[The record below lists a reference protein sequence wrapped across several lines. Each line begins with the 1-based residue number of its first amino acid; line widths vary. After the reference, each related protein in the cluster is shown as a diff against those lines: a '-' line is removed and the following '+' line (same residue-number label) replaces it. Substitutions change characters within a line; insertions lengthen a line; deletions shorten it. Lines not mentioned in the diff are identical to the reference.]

1 MSDRVHRT
9 AAVFAVGDEIVRGE
23 KLDTNSSWISARLTD
38 RGIEVVEHAT
48 LADDLH
54 AIARAL
60 GDLCGRVDLVIVTGG
75 LGPTPDDLTRAALAM
90 AVNRQLVEDTDA
102 LDTIRTWFERT
113 GRTMPELN
121 RVQALKP
128 EGAAHLDNPFGTAP
142 GLHLPGDDRRSDV
155 FCLPGPPREM
165 KPMFDSSVGPALNP
179 PADHAIATR
188 LIHTIGLG
196 ESSVAERLGELMD
209 RDRNP
214 VVGTT
219 ASGGIVTCR
228 LRQTGDD
235 AHATID
241 ALEHEV
247 RHRLGLYVFGS
258 GEMTIESTVLDLLR
272 QRRATLAVVESCT
285 GGGLGAALTSV
296 PGSSGV
302 FLGGWITYT
311 DRMKQPQVRVPTT
324 VLERDGAVSRACA
337 EAMAVGGL
345 AESGA
350 SACVAITGIA
360 GPGGGT
366 DDKPIGT
373 VWICVAVARDGAQAS
388 LDARRFCFP
397 SDRAG
402 VRRVSVIWAL
412 AILRLSFLPDAASID
427 LALAREQ
434 ESVRSVVPVPGPA

>member
-9 AAVFAVGDEIVRGE
+9 AAVLAVGDEIVRGE

-38 RGIEVVEHAT
+38 RGIAVVEHAT

-75 LGPTPDDLTRAALAM
+75 LGPTPDDLTREALAM
-90 AVNRQLVEDTDA
+90 AVNRQLIEDEDA
-102 LDTIRTWFERT
+102 LETIRTWFART
-113 GRTMPELN
+113 GRPMPELN

-128 EGAAHLDNPFGTAP
+128 VGAVHLDNPFGTAP
-142 GLHLPGDDRRSDV
+142 GLHLAGDERRSDV

-165 KPMFDSSVGPALNP
+165 KPMFESCVAPALHP
-179 PADHAIATR
+179 QPDHAITTR

-209 RDRNP
+209 RDRIP

-219 ASGGIVTCR
+219 ASGGIITCR
-228 LRQTGDD
+228 LRHAGDD
-235 AHATID
+235 AHAALD
-241 ALEHEV
+241 ALESEV
-247 RHRLGLYVFGS
+247 RDRLGLYVFGS
-258 GEMTIESTVLDLLR
+258 GEQTLEIAVLDLLR

-296 PGSSGV
+296 PGSSDV
-302 FLGGWITYT
+302 FLGGWITYA
-311 DRMKQPQVRVPTT
+311 DRMKQSQVRVPPA
-324 VLERDGAVSRACA
+324 VLKRDGAVSRACA

-350 SACVAITGIA
+350 TACVAITGIA
-360 GPGGGT
+360 GPDGGT
-366 DDKPIGT
+366 DDKPVGT
-373 VWICVAVARDGAQAS
+373 VWICVAIAREGARAS
-388 LDARRFCFP
+388 LDARRFCFAT
-397 SDRAG
+397 DRAG
-402 VRRVSVIWAL
+402 IRRVSVIWAL
-412 AILRLSFLPDAASID
+412 AMLRLSFLPDPAAGE
-427 LALAREQ
+427 LVLMREQ
-434 ESVRSVVPVPGPA
+434 ESARSVVPTPAPA

>member
-9 AAVFAVGDEIVRGE
+9 AAVLAVGDEIVRGE
-23 KLDTNSSWISARLTD
+23 KLDTNSSWISACLTD

-48 LADDLH
+48 LADDQD
-54 AIARAL
+54 AIARAI

-75 LGPTPDDLTRAALAM
+75 LGPTPDDLTRAAIAQ
-90 AVNRQLVEDTDA
+90 AVNRQLIEDKDA

-113 GRTMPELN
+113 GRPMPELN

-165 KPMFDSSVGPALNP
+165 KPMFASCIAPALNP
-179 PADHAIATR
+179 PPDHSITTR
-188 LIHTIGLG
+188 LIHTVGLG
-196 ESSVAERLGELMD
+196 ESSVAERLGALMD

-228 LRQTGDD
+228 LRQTGENALATLDD
-235 AHATID
+235 
-241 ALEHEV
+241 LEREV

-258 GEMTIESTVLDLLR
+258 GEQTIQSTVLDLLR
-272 QRRATLAVVESCT
+272 ERRMTLAVVESCT
-285 GGGLGAALTSV
+285 GGGLGATLTSV

-302 FLGGWITYT
+302 FLGGWITYS
-311 DRMKQPQVRVPTT
+311 DRMKRRQVRVPTA
-324 VLERDGAVSRACA
+324 VFESDGEVSRACA
-337 EAMAVGGL
+337 EAMAMGGL

-360 GPGGGT
+360 GPSGGT
-366 DDKPIGT
+366 DEKPVGT
-373 VWICVAVARDGAQAS
+373 VWICVAIAQEGARAK

-412 AILRLSFLPDAASID
+412 AMLRLSLLPDSGSSG
-427 LALAREQ
+427 LALACEQ
-434 ESVRSVVPVPGPA
+434 ESARSVAPAPPPA